1 MGALLRSLEEPG
13 TIDVLGLGTVR
24 DAFSGMLSPGT
35 STIETRL
42 RYFMFLPW
50 IFKRLEDQGVPA
62 TDFARRLRDAE
73 AQLIE
78 CLRPLGPGL
87 GVIGFLAGRN
97 LRRMPSELYWGSMYA
112 WGIRRLDLSIA
123 QYGQRASAPGQL
135 RPERDDDGNATQS
148 AVSMWADVPPAPDGF
163 LDLGSKISFELQPD
177 EALILVDGIR
187 RRHPDTL
194 IPALSARPGVT
205 LDVDYPWLV
214 PARGLPARLVE
225 VLRHARCF
233 SEVTLGPQLVY
244 NLLLALEARDELGWD
259 TKELEEGQRDRIKSW
274 VELVQDR
281 HAELC
286 SWAADPPE
294 FWAVLAGH
302 SIRTGT
308 RDFVNEVVRRA
319 VDDPEEFA
327 EDPEIH
333 TLIRHRELRL
343 KSKRARLSYR
353 AALENWN
360 QAPAGGQLD
369 YRWSITKTYL
379 LDIAAAGLD
388 S

>member
-1 MGALLRSLEEPG
+1 MLLRSLEEPT

-24 DAFSGMLSPGT
+24 DAFSAMLSPGT

-42 RYFMFLPW
+42 RYLIFLPW
-50 IFKRLEDQGVPA
+50 IFKRLEDQRVPA
-62 TDFARRLRDAE
+62 ADFARRLRDTE
-73 AQLIE
+73 AQLID
-78 CLRPLGPGL
+78 CLRPLGPGR
-87 GVIGFLAGRN
+87 GVIGFRAGRN

-112 WGIRRLDLSIA
+112 WGIRRLDLSIS
-123 QYGQRASAPGQL
+123 QYGQRSATLGRL
-135 RPERDDDGNATQS
+135 RPQRDDDGNATQP
-148 AVSMWADVPPAPDGF
+148 AVSMWADVPPAPDDF
-163 LDLGSKISFELQPD
+163 LDGKISFELQPD
-177 EALILVDGIR
+177 EAQILVDGIR

-194 IPALSARPGVT
+194 IAVLSAMPDVT

-214 PARGLPARLVE
+214 PARGLPDRLVE

-233 SEVTLGPQLVY
+233 SEATLGPQLVY
-244 NLLLALEARDELGWD
+244 NLLLAREARDKLGWD
-259 TKELEEGQRDRIKSW
+259 TKELEGGQRDRIESW
-274 VELVQDR
+274 VELVKERQ
-281 HAELC
+281 AELC
-286 SWAADPPE
+286 SWAASLPV

-308 RDFVNEVVRRA
+308 QNFVNEVVRRA
-319 VDDPEEFA
+319 VDDPDEFA
-327 EDPEIH
+327 EDSEIH

-379 LDIAAAGLD
+379 VDIAAAGLD
-388 S
+388 V